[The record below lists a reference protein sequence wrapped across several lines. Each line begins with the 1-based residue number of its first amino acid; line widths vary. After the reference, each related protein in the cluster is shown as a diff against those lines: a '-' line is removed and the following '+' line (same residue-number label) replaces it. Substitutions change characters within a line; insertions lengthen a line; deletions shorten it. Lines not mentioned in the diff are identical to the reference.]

1 MITTNYSCRSYATSQ
16 GVTVAYQ
23 VVGDGDVDLIAAL
36 GIITHLD
43 VNWEEPSFARFLN
56 GLASFSRLILFDKRG
71 VGLSDRVEDGA
82 ALEERMD
89 DVRAVMD
96 AAGSARC
103 VVFGISEGACASALF
118 AATFP
123 ERTKALILYGAG
135 PLCPG
140 PLEEPASAAPAVNQE
155 EDSRLQDQ
163 WYDHVRS
170 TWGQEPLLL
179 DALAPSKVGDQ
190 AFTSWWMRWIR
201 HGSSPASFIALLQ
214 ANRQI
219 DIRHV
224 LPSIRVPTL
233 VLHRRD
239 DAVPVEN
246 GRYLAAHISGAKYV
260 ELPGRDHIAWVGDA
274 GSVLDEIEEFATG
287 LRHERKP
294 DRVLTT
300 LLFTDIVS
308 STERSAA
315 LGDRNWRD
323 LLEAHYGG
331 IRRQLLRWRG
341 HEVKTTGDGCLA
353 TFDGPARALECA
365 RAVRDDGKAIGLD
378 IRAGVH
384 TGEVELVD
392 DDVAGL
398 AVHLCQRV
406 QSLATPGEVLASST
420 VKDLVAGSGIR
431 FEDRGRHE
439 LRGVPGEW
447 QLFAAVP

>member
-1 MITTNYSCRSYATSQ
+1 VHPVRYATSQ

-23 VVGDGDVDLIAAL
+23 VVGDGGVDLIAAL
-36 GIITHLD
+36 GIVTHLE

-89 DVRAVMD
+89 DIGAVMD
-96 AAGSARC
+96 AAGSARS
-103 VVFGISEGACASALF
+103 VVFGISEGACASALY

-123 ERTKALILYGAG
+123 ERTKALVLYGAG

-140 PLEEPASAAPAVNQE
+140 RLEEPAPAAPSVNE
-155 EDSRLQDQ
+155 EDSRLQNE

-170 TWGQEPLLL
+170 TWGEEPLLL
-179 DALAPSKVGDQ
+179 DALAPSKASDQ
-190 AFTSWWMRWIR
+190 AFTSWWMRWFR
-201 HGSSPASFIALLQ
+201 HGSSPASVIALSR
-214 ANRQI
+214 ANHQI

-224 LPSIRVPTL
+224 LPAIRVPTL
-233 VLHRRD
+233 VLHRHD

-246 GRYLAAHISGAKYV
+246 GRYLAARIPGAKYV
-260 ELPGRDHIAWVGDA
+260 ELSGRDHIAWVGDA
-274 GSVLDEIEEFATG
+274 DSVLGEIEEFATG
-287 LRHERKP
+287 LRRERMP

-323 LLEAHYGG
+323 LLDAHYRD

-353 TFDGPARALECA
+353 TFDGPTRALECA
-365 RAVRDDGKAIGLD
+365 RAVRDDAKAIGLD

-384 TGEVELVD
+384 TGEVELVEE
-392 DDVAGL
+392 DVAGL

-420 VKDLVAGSGIR
+420 VKDLVAGSGIQ

-439 LRGVPGEW
+439 LRGVPGQW
-447 QLFAAVP
+447 QLFAALP

>member
-1 MITTNYSCRSYATSQ
+1 MHAVRYATSQ

-36 GIITHLD
+36 GIVTHLD
-43 VNWEEPSFARFLN
+43 VNWEEPSLARFLN

-82 ALEERMD
+82 ALEERTD
-89 DVRAVMD
+89 DIRAVMD
-96 AAGSARC
+96 AAGSARS

-140 PLEEPASAAPAVNQE
+140 PLEEPASAAPAVSE
-155 EDSRLQDQ
+155 EDSRLQGE

-170 TWGQEPLLL
+170 TWGEEPLLL
-179 DALAPSKVGDQ
+179 DAFAPSKVGDQ
-190 AFTSWWMRWIR
+190 AFTGWWMRWIR
-201 HGSSPASFIALLQ
+201 HGSSPASFIALMQ
-214 ANRQI
+214 ANGQI
-219 DIRHV
+219 DIRPV

-246 GRYLAAHISGAKYV
+246 GRYLAARIPGAKYV
-260 ELPGRDHIAWVGDA
+260 ELPGRDHLPWLGDP

-315 LGDRNWRD
+315 LGDRDWRD

-353 TFDGPARALECA
+353 TFDGPARAVECA
-365 RAVRDDGKAIGLD
+365 RAVRDDAKAIGLD

-439 LRGVPGEW
+439 LRGVPGKW